1 MTKKNKMKKIPT
13 LTILVGCPAS
23 GKSTFA
29 EWKVRTEAKTMRIS
43 RDEIRFSQFQEV
55 MDQSV
60 ETMITKII
68 NVQIK
73 TLLSN
78 GWNVLLDTCN
88 VNLEYIKQ
96 PIADFSEMAN
106 IEFKVFDLPLEE
118 LFSRNDKRDRK
129 VPKKVIENMYHQLQ
143 KTKQKFDFKSIRK
156 IEKNLEYCDQ
166 NPNLPKAIICDLD
179 GTLALMNGR
188 NPFDATKCDEDEIN
202 NPVANVLRN
211 YKKLG
216 YEILLVSGREDRY
229 KEPTLRFLQKHEIEY
244 DDLIMRKTKDSR
256 KDSIIKTEIYNE
268 FIKDKYFVEFV
279 LDDRNQVVDTWRND
293 LKLPCFQVYYGDF

>member
-1 MTKKNKMKKIPT
+1 MKKTPT

-23 GKSTFA
+23 GKSTYA
-29 EWKVRTEAKTMRIS
+29 EWIVRTEHKTMRIS

-55 MDQSV
+55 MDAGS
-60 ETMITKII
+60 ESMISKII
-68 NVQIK
+68 NRQIK

-88 VNLEYIKQ
+88 VKMEYIKQ

-106 IEFKVFDLPLEE
+106 IEFKVFDLSLEE
-118 LFSRNDKRDRK
+118 LLTRNEKRDRK

-143 KTKQKFDFKSIRK
+143 KTKEKFDFKSIKKINKK
-156 IEKNLEYCDQ
+156 IEYRVQ
-166 NPNLPKAIICDLD
+166 NPELPKAIICDLD

-188 NPFDATKCDEDEIN
+188 NPFDASKCDEDEIN

-216 YEILLVSGREDRY
+216 YQILLVSGREDRY
-229 KEPTLRFLQKHEIEY
+229 KEPTLRFLEKHEIEH
-244 DDLIMRKTKDSR
+244 DNLIMRKAQDSR

-268 FIKDKYFVEFV
+268 FIKEKYFVEFV

>member
-1 MTKKNKMKKIPT
+1 MKKIPT
-13 LTILVGCPAS
+13 LTILIGCPAS

-29 EWKVRTEAKTMRIS
+29 EWKVRTESKTMRIS
-43 RDEIRFSQFQEV
+43 RDEIRFSQFQETL
-55 MDQSV
+55 DPTYES
-60 ETMITKII
+60 MISKIV
-68 NVQIK
+68 NGQIK

-78 GWNVLLDTCN
+78 GWNVILDTCN
-88 VNLEYIKQ
+88 VKSDYIKQ
-96 PIADFSEMAN
+96 PINDFAEMAN
-106 IEFKVFDLPLEE
+106 IDFKVFDLPLDE
-118 LFSRNDKRDRK
+118 LFIRNEKRDRK

-143 KTKQKFDFKSIRK
+143 KTKEKFDFKPIK
-156 IEKNLEYCDQ
+156 KVNKNLEYCAQ

-188 NPFDATKCDEDEIN
+188 NPFDASKCDEDEIN

-229 KEPTLRFLQKHEIEY
+229 KEPTLRFLEKHEIEY

-256 KDSIIKTEIYNE
+256 
-268 FIKDKYFVEFV
+268 
-279 LDDRNQVVDTWRND
+279 
-293 LKLPCFQVYYGDF
+293 

>member
-1 MTKKNKMKKIPT
+1 MKKTPT

-29 EWKVRTEAKTMRIS
+29 EWKVRTESNTMRIS

-55 MDQSV
+55 MDPAAES
-60 ETMITKII
+60 MISKIV
-68 NVQIK
+68 NGQIK

-78 GWNVLLDTCN
+78 GWNVILDACN
-88 VNLEYIKQ
+88 TKLDYIKQ
-96 PIADFSEMAN
+96 PMSDFSELAN

-118 LFSRNDKRDRK
+118 LFIRNDKRERK
-129 VPKKVIENMYHQLQ
+129 VQKKVIENMYHQLQ
-143 KTKQKFDFKSIRK
+143 KTKEKFDFKPIK
-156 IEKNLEYCDQ
+156 KVNKNLEYRDQ
-166 NPNLPKAIICDLD
+166 NPDLPRAIICDLD

-188 NPFDATKCDEDEIN
+188 NPFDASKCDLDELN
-202 NPVANVLRN
+202 NPVANVLKN

-216 YEILLVSGREDRY
+216 YKILLVSGREEQYR
-229 KEPTLRFLQKHEIEY
+229 EPTLRFLSTHEIGY

-268 FIKDKYFVEFV
+268 FIKDIYFVEFV

>member
-1 MTKKNKMKKIPT
+1 MKKIPT

-55 MDQSV
+55 MDNAV
-60 ETMITKII
+60 ESMISKII

-88 VNLEYIKQ
+88 VKMDYIKQ

-106 IEFKVFDLPLEE
+106 IEFKVFDLPLED
-118 LFSRNDKRDRK
+118 LFIRNEKRDRK
-129 VPKKVIENMYHQLQ
+129 VPKKVIENMFYQLQ
-143 KTKQKFDFKSIRK
+143 KTKENFDFRPIRK
-156 IEKNLEYCDQ
+156 VEKNLEYCDQ
-166 NPNLPKAIICDLD
+166 NPDLPKAIICDLD

-188 NPFDATKCDEDEIN
+188 NPFDASKCDEDELN
-202 NPVANVLRN
+202 NPVANVLKN

-216 YEILLVSGREDRY
+216 YKILLVSGREDRY
-229 KEPTLRFLQKHEIEY
+229 KEPTLKFLQTHEIEY

-268 FIKDKYFVEFV
+268 SIKGKYFVEFV